1 MGSEGPGDSVGGDAD
16 SSDTSRD
23 GDGDRASSSGG
34 FPDDD
39 PDHSCR
45 PGDRVGRGERD
56 SRGVTG
62 EAGAPARAASPG
74 IPAQRRPPG
83 LGAALGT
90 ALGRMVPAPTRR
102 AVPLPVPTRRGVA
115 LTAGIAASALA
126 LGAGAYAV
134 LKPYLDPDDYEGA
147 GSGAVTVR
155 IRPGATAGDIG
166 ETLAG
171 SGVVA
176 SARSFVNAAETRAV
190 AHRLRPGHYRLRTG
204 MAAAAA
210 LDLLLAPASRVVR
223 RVTVTEGMRVDE
235 AFRRIAAQSGL
246 PLRELRAVEPELVGL
261 PPYARGIEGFLYP
274 ATYEVEP
281 DAKAVDVL
289 AAMVERYGEV
299 ARQLDLEARAARVHL
314 TPLEAVTVASIA
326 QAEGG
331 RDADYPKIARVIYN
345 RLRRGMPLQMDAT
358 VTYALGRRTLRV
370 AGRDLR
376 VRSPYNT
383 YARAGLPPAP
393 ISNPGRKALRAALR
407 PAKGDWY
414 WFVTTDPAHRITKFT
429 DKESEFVRYRE
440 ELHQNLGTN

>member
-1 MGSEGPGDSVGGDAD
+1 MPS
-16 SSDTSRD
+16 
-23 GDGDRASSSGG
+23 
-34 FPDDD
+34 
-39 PDHSCR
+39 
-45 PGDRVGRGERD
+45 
-56 SRGVTG
+56 
-62 EAGAPARAASPG
+62 
-74 IPAQRRPPG
+74 
-83 LGAALGT
+83 
-90 ALGRMVPAPTRR
+90 
-102 AVPLPVPTRRGVA
+102 RRGVA

-126 LGAGAYAV
+126 LGAGAYTV
-134 LKPYLDPDDYEGA
+134 LKPRLAPDDYEGP

-166 ETLAG
+166 EILAG

-176 SARSFVNAAETRAV
+176 SARSFADAAEARDV
-190 AHRLRPGHYRLRTG
+190 AHRLRPGHYRLRAG
-204 MAAAAA
+204 MAAEAA

-223 RVTVTEGMRVDE
+223 RVTVPEGLRADE
-235 AFRRIAAQSGL
+235 ALRRIAAQTGL
-246 PLRELRAVEPELVGL
+246 LLKALRAVDPALVGL

-281 DAKAVDVL
+281 DATAVDVL

-299 ARQLDLEARAARVHL
+299 ARQLDLEARAARVRL
-314 TPLEAVTVASIA
+314 TPLQAVTVASIA

-331 RDADYPKIARVIYN
+331 RDADYPKITRVIYN

-370 AGRDLR
+370 TGRDLR

-393 ISNPGRKALRAALR
+393 IANPGRKALMAALR
-407 PAKGDWY
+407 PAKGDWC

-440 ELHQNLGTN
+440 VLHQNLGTN